1 MPSLLATGAIHHR
14 LIQEN
19 LRSKCSIVVDTAQC
33 WSTHHY
39 ACLVGYGASAICPY
53 LALET
58 VRQEHT
64 RLSATKKELALDI
77 TQAQLNYKKAIEKG
91 LLKILSKMG
100 ISLLSSYQGA
110 QIFEILGLADD
121 VVDVA
126 FRGSTSRVGGL
137 NMDDVSR
144 EIQVFHTNAYNETL

>member
-1 MPSLLATGAIHHR
+1 MPSFLATGAIHHR
-14 LIQEN
+14 LIQEG

-64 RLSATKKELALDI
+64 RISATKKGLEIDI
-77 TQAQLNYKKAIEKG
+77 IQAQLNYKKAIEKG

-121 VVDVA
+121 VVAIA
-126 FRGSTSRVGGL
+126 FKGSTSRVGGL
-137 NMDDVSR
+137 SMDDVER
-144 EIQVFHTNAYNETL
+144 EV